1 MTVVLV
7 TYDIIETLFLSDSS
21 SRARE
26 IIPLDFK
33 KGVTPATYEI
43 PISAPVLPSR
53 KHMRQRANHHCRKG
67 LGGLTYASSVKPSE
81 FIALELSVL
90 APEERPCWTSS

>member
-1 MTVVLV
+1 ML
-7 TYDIIETLFLSDSS
+7 
-21 SRARE
+21 RARYAPKTNGAE
-26 IIPLDFK
+26 RHAVAFADLVADNRDIE
-33 KGVTPATYEI
+33 VTPATYEI

-67 LGGLTYASSVKPSE
+67 LGGLTDVSPVKPSE

-90 APEERPCWTSS
+90 AREERPCWT